1 ERAVFL
7 LHDVFDYDYD
17 ETAEIVGKS
26 RDYCRQLARRAR
38 QHLTEQRPRFETSRA
53 DQEELAARFFAA
65 IGDGDVDGLVDLL
78 ADDVTVY
85 GDGAG
90 MRPSWPGPVTGARR
104 ISHLF
109 VGVGRQLR
117 RISGAMRPV
126 IVNGQPGAMFLAG
139 DGSLI
144 NVIALDIE

>member
-1 ERAVFL
+1 
-7 LHDVFDYDYD
+7 
-17 ETAEIVGKS
+17 
-26 RDYCRQLARRAR
+26 
-38 QHLTEQRPRFETSRA
+38 

-126 IVNGQPGAMFLAG
+126 IVNGQPGAMLLAG
-139 DGSLI
+139 DGSLMNGI
-144 NVIALDIE
+144 ARDIEAGKVTAIRSVIARDKLRHLGPLADVEKLYEQSRAAPSPGSA